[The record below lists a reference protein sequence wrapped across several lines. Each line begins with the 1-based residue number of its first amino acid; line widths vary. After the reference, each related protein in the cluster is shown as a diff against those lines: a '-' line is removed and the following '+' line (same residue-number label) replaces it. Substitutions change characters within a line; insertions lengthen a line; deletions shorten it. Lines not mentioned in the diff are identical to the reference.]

1 MQTPE
6 SGYDNQYEQKGF
18 TAVPQ
23 ASAPQQPYQQPY
35 YAPQGPQIPTQP
47 MGQTGM
53 PQNAYGMQ
61 GQPVYQ
67 QPYQNPQP
75 APQQTQQ
82 QSEYYQSAYQQ
93 QQPDPFP
100 QNRQAPYQAPRQ
112 RNYNK
117 LNLILGI
124 FIALLAVALIA
135 IAIFQFAA
143 NPQVHTALVGDGTL
157 GSSYTGEALIVRNE
171 TLYTEKGITQI
182 DYSAVEEGTSVMR
195 GTNVCTVYTSG
206 FSTKEWTKLR
216 DFRAQIKEYQL
227 LLLSTT
233 NIEADSQLKRYN
245 SSVLERAQET
255 QALVQGANG
264 SLLNQEALLSEA
276 ISERSYYL
284 KQKYADDQKL
294 SRLYDDE
301 KMQLQR
307 IETWTKQFGAGD
319 TGIVSFYTDGF
330 ERVLT
335 TSTCAMFSPDDVLS
349 MYRGN
354 LPATATLERN
364 EVAVYRLVRQ
374 GNWKVLMLCDD
385 TSWTPEIG
393 ASYELLI
400 ESFDNTRVS
409 AEVEGVTRAGGQLLL
424 RLNVQ
429 SDVTP
434 VLYVRSCHVQL
445 SESVYTLT
453 VPSASLTSSN
463 GQLGVVVVQPDGQY
477 FLPVTVVNE
486 VNNEAYIIPTLDNI
500 LSVGSTVLVF

>member
-6 SGYDNQYEQKGF
+6 SGYDNQYEQRGF

-23 ASAPQQPYQQPY
+23 SGPQPQPYGQAPY
-35 YAPQGPQIPTQP
+35 YAQPGTQIPTQ
-47 MGQTGM
+47 
-53 PQNAYGMQ
+53 NAM
-61 GQPVYQ
+61 GQPVMQQMPYPPQQPPYGQ
-67 QPYQNPQP
+67 QPYP
-75 APQQTQQ
+75 PQQPQQ
-82 QSEYYQSAYQQ
+82 PQSEYYQDAYQP
-93 QQPDPFP
+93 QQPDPFSQDARVP
-100 QNRQAPYQAPRQ
+100 YRAPKQT
-112 RNYNK
+112 NYNK
-117 LNLILGI
+117 LNLFLGI
-124 FIALLAVALIA
+124 FIALLAVMLIGVA
-135 IAIFQFAA
+135 FLKFAG

-182 DYSAVEEGTSVMR
+182 DYSAVKEGTSVTR

-216 DFRAQIKEYQL
+216 DFRSQIKEYQL

-233 NIEADSQLKRYN
+233 NIEADPQLKRYN

-255 QALVQGANG
+255 QALVQGASGN
-264 SLLNQEALLSEA
+264 LLNQESLLSQS
-276 ISERSYYL
+276 ISDRSYYL

-319 TGIVSFYTDGF
+319 VGIVSFYTDGF

-335 TSTCAMFSPDDVLS
+335 SSTCGQFTPDQVAD
-349 MYRGN
+349 MYKGK
-354 LPATATLERN
+354 LPDTASLERN
-364 EVAVYRLVRQ
+364 EIAVYRLVRQ
-374 GNWKVLMLCDD
+374 GTWKVLMLCDD

-409 AEVEGVTRAGGQLLL
+409 AQVEAVTRAGGRLLI
-424 RLNVQ
+424 RLAVQ

-463 GQLGVVVVQPDGQY
+463 GQIGIVVVQPDGQY

-486 VNNEAYIIPTLDNI
+486 VNNTAYIIPSLDNI
-500 LSVGSTVLVF
+500 LFVGSTVLVF

>member
-47 MGQTGM
+47 MGQSGAE
-53 PQNAYGMQ
+53 QNGYGAQ
-61 GQPVYQ
+61 GPVVYQPYQ
-67 QPYQNPQP
+67 QPVQPQP
-75 APQQTQQ
+75 QQ
-82 QSEYYQSAYQQ
+82 QSEYYQSAYQPKA
-93 QQPDPFP
+93 PDPFP
-100 QNRQAPYQAPRQ
+100 QNRQPYQAPQ
-112 RNYNK
+112 PRNYNK
-117 LNLILGI
+117 LNLFLGI
-124 FIALLAVALIA
+124 FIAILAVALIA
-135 IAIFQFAA
+135 IAILQFAA

-157 GSSYTGEALIVRNE
+157 GSSYTGSALIVRNE

-182 DYSAVEEGTSVMR
+182 DYSAVEEGTSVTR

-216 DFRAQIKEYQL
+216 DYRAQIKEYQL

-245 SSVLERAQET
+245 SSVLERALET
-255 QALVQGANG
+255 QALVQGATG
-264 SLLNQEALLSEA
+264 SLLNQETLLSSA

-335 TSTCAMFSPDDVLS
+335 TSTCAAFSPQDVLS
-349 MYRGN
+349 MYKGN
-354 LPATATLERN
+354 LPDSAALERN

-374 GNWKVLMLCDD
+374 GSWKVLMLCDD

-409 AEVEGVTRAGGQLLL
+409 AQVEGVTRSGGQLLL
-424 RLNVQ
+424 RLSVQ